1 MVLTFDHQILDGA
14 PATDVFSES
23 RRMLITAVAKELA
36 DMAGVNQNTLEPLS
50 EEEIEQIRIN
60 FEEKKRQR
68 EAEKKLGRKA
78 KRALVNA
85 RNAA

>member
-14 PATDVFSES
+14 PAIEVFTES

-36 DMAGVNQNTLEPLS
+36 DMAGVNQDTLEPLS
-50 EEEIEQIRIN
+50 QEEIEKIKIN
-60 FEEKKRQR
+60 FEEQKRQR
-68 EAEKKLGRKA
+68 EAEKKLSRKE
-78 KRALVNA
+78 KRALTEA